1 MSTSTVGTATASQ
14 RLIVV
19 TSEFDQTTIEPL
31 RERYNLRVEARPG
44 NRVEDVEDALWQ
56 EVEILLTFN
65 SLPDP
70 ARAPNLRWVQ
80 LWSAGAEQA
89 LSHPLIAQ
97 KVQFTTASGVH
108 AAPGA
113 EYVFA
118 TVLNHFRYL
127 PQVREHQQRREWLSQ
142 AEGRRRYMGEP
153 LWGKTLGIVGYGS
166 IGRQVAR
173 VAVAFGMRVVAM
185 QRGGGD
191 HRERGFVFP
200 NQGDPDGSLPA
211 AYYTPEELHLL
222 LAESDVVLI
231 AVPLTAQTRKMF
243 DTAAFAAM
251 KRGAFLVN
259 LARGAVVDEDAM
271 LRALEDGRLRGAAS
285 DVFTQEPLPA
295 DSPLWDAPNLLIT
308 PHMMGFNP
316 QYAERVAQIFAENLR
331 RYLEGEPLLNLVGK
345 DQGY

>member
-1 MSTSTVGTATASQ
+1 MAVR

-19 TSEFDQTTIEPL
+19 TAPFDQATIEPL
-31 RERYNLRVEARPG
+31 RERYNLHVEARPG
-44 NRVEDVEDALWQ
+44 HGVGDVEDALWR
-56 EVEILLTFN
+56 EVEILLTFA

-89 LSHPLIAQ
+89 LTHPLIDHH
-97 KVQFTTASGVH
+97 VQFTTASGVH

-118 TVLNHFRYL
+118 TILNHFRYL
-127 PQVREHQQRREWLSQ
+127 PQIREHQQRHEWLSQ
-142 AEGRRRYMGEP
+142 EEGRRRYMGVP

-173 VAVAFGMRVVAM
+173 VAQAFGMRVVAM
-185 QRGGGD
+185 QRGSD

-200 NQGDPDGSLPA
+200 NQGDPDGTIPA
-211 AYYTPEELHLL
+211 AYYAPEDLHRL

-231 AVPLTAQTRKMF
+231 AVPLTPRTRKMF
-243 DTAAFAAM
+243 DAAAFAAM

-259 LARGAVVDEDAM
+259 LARGAVVDEDA
-271 LRALEDGRLRGAAS
+271 LVHALQDGQLSGAAS
-285 DVFTQEPLPA
+285 DVFNQEPLPA
-295 DSPLWDAPNLLIT
+295 DNPLWDAPNLLIT

-316 QYAERVAQIFAENLR
+316 QYAERVGQIFAENLR
-331 RYLEGEPLLNLVGK
+331 RFLEGEPLLNAVGK
-345 DQGY
+345 EQGY